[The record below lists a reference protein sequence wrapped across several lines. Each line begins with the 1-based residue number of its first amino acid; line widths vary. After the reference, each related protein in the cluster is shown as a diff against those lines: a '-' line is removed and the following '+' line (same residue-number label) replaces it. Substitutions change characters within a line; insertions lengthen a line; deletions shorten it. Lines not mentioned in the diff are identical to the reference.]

1 MEKAIITAF
10 MTLGAVVAVAVLF
23 AAVYPAV
30 VSGSEAVVSMSD
42 RIADRLKS
50 QAVVVHA
57 TGDGSSALI
66 WVKNVGSQRI
76 SGVERLDVFF
86 GLEGEF
92 VRIPYGSGQGNP
104 YWDAVLEND
113 TEWNPTAT
121 LRITVHTG
129 ALLSGRYF
137 VKITTP
143 NGLSDETYFSQ

>member
-10 MTLGAVVAVAVLF
+10 MTLGAIVAVAFLF

-42 RIADRLKS
+42 RISGRLKS
-50 QAVVVHA
+50 QATIVHA

-76 SGVERLDVFF
+76 SAMDRLDVFF
-86 GLEGEF
+86 GPEGDF
-92 VRIPYGSGQGNP
+92 VRIPHGVDQGNP
-104 YWDAVLEND
+104 YWDAELEND

-121 LRITVHTG
+121 LKITVHTD

-143 NGLSDETYFSQ
+143 NGLSDEYYFSQ

>member
-10 MTLGAVVAVAVLF
+10 MTLGAVVAVVVLF
-23 AAVYPAV
+23 SAVYPAV
-30 VSGSEAVVSMSD
+30 VSGSQAAVSMSD
-42 RIADRLKS
+42 RIAVRLKS
-50 QAVVVHA
+50 QIAVVHA

-66 WVKNVGSQRI
+66 WVKNVGSLRI

-104 YWDAVLEND
+104 YWDAELEND
-113 TEWNPTAT
+113 TAWDPTAT
-121 LRITVHTG
+121 LRITVYTG
-129 ALLSGRYF
+129 ELLSGRYF